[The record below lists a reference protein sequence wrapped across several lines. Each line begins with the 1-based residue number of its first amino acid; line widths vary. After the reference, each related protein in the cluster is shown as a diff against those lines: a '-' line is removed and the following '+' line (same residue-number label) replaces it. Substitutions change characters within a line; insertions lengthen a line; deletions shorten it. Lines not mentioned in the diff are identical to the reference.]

1 MEPNR
6 ANGHCCGAGGG
17 MLPGPYEAESAWH
30 GHAKYESIQS
40 SGANVLV
47 VACSNCHDQ
56 LMKRVPKFYPDYPYE
71 VKYLWELVADSLVLE
86 PWSEEEIA
94 RAEAEAAA
102 QWEKFGVEF
111 DEE

>member
-1 MEPNR
+1 MKQ
-6 ANGHCCGAGGG
+6 
-17 MLPGPYEAESAWH
+17 ESAWH
-30 GHAKYESIQS
+30 GQAKYESIKN

-56 LMKRVPKFYPDYPYE
+56 LMKRVPKFNPEYKYE
-71 VKYLWELVADSLVLE
+71 VKYLWELVADSLIME

-94 RAEAEAAA
+94 RGEAEAAA
-102 QWEKFGVEF
+102 QWERFGVEM